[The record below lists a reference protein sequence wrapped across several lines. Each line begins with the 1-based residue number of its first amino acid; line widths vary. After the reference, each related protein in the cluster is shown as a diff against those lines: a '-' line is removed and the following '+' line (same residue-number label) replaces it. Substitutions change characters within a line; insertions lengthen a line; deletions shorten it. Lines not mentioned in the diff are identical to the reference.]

1 MYNKKE
7 ELLRVLKKGPF
18 RYYKVLVRHPIVT
31 EVEYLVETD
40 SNEID
45 HNGLNKLPVYPG
57 DIIDIDDIPDDWEAV
72 QDYKDWQSEATVS
85 RIDEV
90 DKNGKVLNGQQD

>member
-1 MYNKKE
+1 MLKKKE
-7 ELLRVLKKGPF
+7 ELIRVLKKGPF
-18 RYYKVLVRHPIVT
+18 KYYKVLVRHPIVT

-40 SNEID
+40 SDDTEFK
-45 HNGLNKLPVYPG
+45 KLYPG
-57 DIIDIDDIPDDWEAV
+57 DTIDIDDIPDNWEAV